1 MDELQIHAGKP
12 STIGGVL
19 LAGAATFPDRAAIVF
34 PDEQRTYAELLD
46 DAMHI
51 GRGLQAL
58 GVRAGDHVGILMPNC
73 VDMVAAIFGIALAGA
88 VATPLNA
95 RYRSTELSYV
105 IENADLTVL
114 LSSDIV
120 QEHVDYAELLNEA
133 FPGLTEANDPYELR
147 PAGASML
154 RSIVMLG
161 ERPAPGMISRET
173 FGSLAVR
180 TPTAVIEAAAQRVR
194 GEDVALLI
202 YTSGTTANP
211 KGCQLTHQGVTWIA
225 REGGVC
231 WTVRSGDVMWD
242 PLPLFHMS
250 SIIPLTFV
258 IDAGATYMSMT
269 HFDPAA
275 ALRQMRQHPPTLLFS
290 CFPPVTMALINHLD
304 WAATDLS
311 QVRVWIN
318 IAPIETLRV
327 MAGALPRAAQIGS
340 YGITEGGGIISFNHA
355 HETQRQLEET
365 VGPPVPSAQ
374 VRIVGPTGIDLPLG
388 AQGEILVRGIGVMK
402 GYYRDPER
410 SAQVLDADG
419 WLHTGDL
426 CSIDADG
433 QISYI
438 GRIKDM
444 LKVGGE
450 NVAPA
455 EIESYLSKHP
465 GVQLVQVVGVPDDR
479 LVEVPCAYIELR
491 EGYSAQPAEFI
502 DYCRGQIA
510 GFKVPRHVRIITEW
524 PMSATKIKRFRLREM
539 FLEEQGTLRR

>member
-1 MDELQIHAGKP
+1 
-12 STIGGVL
+12 
-19 LAGAATFPDRAAIVF
+19 
-34 PDEQRTYAELLD
+34 
-46 DAMHI
+46 
-51 GRGLQAL
+51 
-58 GVRAGDHVGILMPNC
+58 
-73 VDMVAAIFGIALAGA
+73 
-88 VATPLNA
+88 
-95 RYRSTELSYV
+95 
-105 IENADLTVL
+105 
-114 LSSDIV
+114 
-120 QEHVDYAELLNEA
+120 
-133 FPGLTEANDPYELR
+133 
-147 PAGASML
+147 
-154 RSIVMLG
+154 
-161 ERPAPGMISRET
+161 
-173 FGSLAVR
+173 
-180 TPTAVIEAAAQRVR
+180 
-194 GEDVALLI
+194 
-202 YTSGTTANP
+202 
-211 KGCQLTHQGVTWIA
+211 
-225 REGGVC
+225 
-231 WTVRSGDVMWD
+231 
-242 PLPLFHMS
+242 
-250 SIIPLTFV
+250 
-258 IDAGATYMSMT
+258 
-269 HFDPAA
+269 
-275 ALRQMRQHPPTLLFS
+275 
-290 CFPPVTMALINHLD
+290 
-304 WAATDLS
+304 
-311 QVRVWIN
+311 
-318 IAPIETLRV
+318 

-388 AQGEILVRGIGVMK
+388 AQGEMLVRGIGVMK

-491 EGYSAQPAEFI
+491 EGYSAEPAEFI

>member
-1 MDELQIHAGKP
+1 MDDPQLHAGKP
-12 STIGGVL
+12 STIGGIL
-19 LAGAATFPDRAAIVF
+19 QAGAARFPNHAAIVF
-34 PDEQRTYAELLD
+34 PDATRTYAELLD
-46 DAMHI
+46 DALRI
-51 GRGLQAL
+51 GRGLHAL
-58 GVRAGDHVGILMPNC
+58 GVRPGDHVGILMPNC
-73 VDMVAAIFGIALAGA
+73 MDMVAAIYGIALTGA

-105 IENADLTVL
+105 TENADLTVL
-114 LSSDIV
+114 LTTDIV
-120 QEHVDYAELLNEA
+120 EEHVDYVELLNQTFPDLAEA
-133 FPGLTEANDPYELR
+133 DDPRALR
-147 PAGASML
+147 LAAAPAL

-161 ERPAPGMISRET
+161 KRSANGMISRGGFESMADGT
-173 FGSLAVR
+173 PPAAV
-180 TPTAVIEAAAQRVR
+180 EAAAQEVR
-194 GEDVALLI
+194 REDVALLI

-231 WTVRSGDVMWD
+231 WTVRKGDVLWD

-258 IDAGATYMSMT
+258 VDAGGTYVSMT
-269 HFDPAA
+269 HFEPAA
-275 ALRQMRQHPPTLLFS
+275 ALRQMQQHPPTLMFS
-290 CFPPVTMALINHLD
+290 CFPPVTMALITHPEWTRTN
-304 WAATDLS
+304 LS

-327 MAGALPRAAQIGS
+327 MARALPHAAQIGS
-340 YGITEGGGIISFNHA
+340 YGITEGGGIISFNDA

-365 VGPPVPSAQ
+365 VGPPVPSTDI
-374 VRIVGPTGIDLPLG
+374 RIVGPTGVDLPRG
-388 AQGEILVRGIGVMK
+388 AEGEILVRGIGVMK

-410 SAQVLDADG
+410 TAQVLDADG

-426 CSIDADG
+426 CSIDDDG
-433 QISYI
+433 QISYV
-438 GRIKDM
+438 GRTKDM

-465 GVQLVQVVGVPDDR
+465 AVQLVQVVGVPDDR
-479 LVEVPCAYIELR
+479 LVEVACAYIELR
-491 EGYSAQPAEFI
+491 EGFWAEPAEFI
-502 DYCRGQIA
+502 EYCRGQIA

-539 FLEEQGTLRR
+539 FLEEQGMIR